1 MAKIRYLK
9 VQILRWHFICLFIFI
24 STSKIHIC
32 KFRKICEATMQALA
46 VSSEELIIYIYL
58 LVKHKVQVN
67 RFTLANL

>member
-1 MAKIRYLK
+1 
-9 VQILRWHFICLFIFI
+9 
-24 STSKIHIC
+24 
-32 KFRKICEATMQALA
+32 MQALA